1 MSGKRYFWLKLRDD
15 FFESKRIKK
24 LRKLQHGDTLVVIY
38 LKMQLKAL
46 KTDGVIEYAGVED
59 SFDAELALDL
69 NESEE
74 DVART
79 IDFLLKQGLCE
90 ATDENMTYTFP
101 YVAYNTGSE
110 TASTQGIQA
119 QAEGVSVAHLLQVCC
134 KSVANVLHC
143 NKNRT

>member
-1 MSGKRYFWLKLRDD
+1 MGKRYFWLKLRDD

-38 LKMQLKAL
+38 LKLQLKAL

-59 SFDAELALDL
+59 SFEAELALDL

-110 TASTQGIQA
+110 TASTQRWRDWRDRKA
-119 QAEGVSVAHLLQVCC
+119 LES
-134 KSVANVLHC
+134 
-143 NKNRT
+143 NR